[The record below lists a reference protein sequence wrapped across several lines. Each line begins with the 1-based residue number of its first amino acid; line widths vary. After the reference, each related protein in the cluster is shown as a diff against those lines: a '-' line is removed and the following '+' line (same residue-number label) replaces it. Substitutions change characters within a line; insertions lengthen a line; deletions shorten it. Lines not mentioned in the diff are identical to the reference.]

1 MSRVCAI
8 PAQFVIPESVWT
20 WIHGL
25 GRLGLIRLGVVVLGL
40 VVIPDSVWTWI
51 QGLGGLGLI
60 LLGLADNTP
69 FVSAPPGSE
78 DVFLILLSAHHP
90 HWWVY
95 YAFMA
100 TVGEVLGG
108 YLGYRLAAKGGQ
120 ETFEKKVGKPRAEKI
135 YKQFEK
141 RGVPDGVHRLHPTA
155 ALSFQSRRDGGGGD
169 AVSAQEVLLRT
180 FRWTCCAFFCRGLS
194 GRVYGQQM
202 IGFFSRHY
210 RPLLYVLISVA
221 VAGGIGALIYFV
233 WYRPKQR
240 RGSGAHLAGRKE
252 KTVSSSQGIQ

>member
-1 MSRVCAI
+1 
-8 PAQFVIPESVWT
+8 VI
-20 WIHGL
+20 L
-25 GRLGLIRLGVVVLGL
+25 LGL

-60 LLGLADNTP
+60 LLGLADNVP

-90 HWWVY
+90 QWWVY
-95 YAFMA
+95 YSFMA

-108 YLGYRLAAKGGQ
+108 YLGYRLAAKGGR
-120 ETFEKKVGKPRAEKI
+120 ETFEKKVGRARAEKI
-135 YKQFEK
+135 YERFEK
-141 RGVPDGVHRLHPTA
+141 RGYLTVLTGSILPPPFPFSSLVMAAGVMQYPRQKFFS
-155 ALSFQSRRDGGGGD
+155 ALLAGRGARFL
-169 AVSAQEVLLRT
+169 AV
-180 FRWTCCAFFCRGLS
+180 AFL

-210 RPLLYVLISVA
+210 RTAFYVLISVVVIA
-221 VAGGIGALIYFV
+221 GIGALVYFI

-240 RGSGAHLAGRKE
+240 RGGEARLADRKE
-252 KTVSSSQGIQ
+252 KSVSSSQGIQ

>member
-1 MSRVCAI
+1 MPI
-8 PAQFVIPESVWT
+8 PLQFVIPESVWA

-25 GRLGLIRLGVVVLGL
+25 GRLGVVRLGVILLGL

-90 HWWVY
+90 QWWVY

-108 YLGYRLAAKGGQ
+108 YLGYRLAAKGGR

-135 YKQFEK
+135 YERFEK
-141 RGVPDGVHRLHPTA
+141 RGFLTMFTGSILPPPFPFSPMVMVAGVMQYPRKKFLS
-155 ALSFQSRRDGGGGD
+155 ALFTG
-169 AVSAQEVLLRT
+169 RT
-180 FRWTCCAFFCRGLS
+180 TRFLIEAFL

-202 IGFFSRHY
+202 IAFFSRHY
-210 RPLLYVLISVA
+210 RPLCYVLIA
-221 VAGGIGALIYFV
+221 VLVTAGVGTGVYFK

-240 RGSGAHLAGRKE
+240 RGGEAHLAGRKE
-252 KTVSSSQGIQ
+252 KTASSSQGIQ

>member
-1 MSRVCAI
+1 MRI
-8 PAQFVIPESVWT
+8 PAQFVIPESVGT
-20 WIHGL
+20 WMHGL
-25 GRLGLIRLGVVVLGL
+25 GRLGLIPLGVVLLGL

-51 QGLGGLGLI
+51 QGVGGLGLI

-90 HWWVY
+90 QWWIY

-108 YLGYRLAAKGGQ
+108 YLGYRLAAKGGR

-135 YKQFEK
+135 YERFEK
-141 RGVPDGVHRLHPTA
+141 RGYLTVLTGAILPPPFPFSPVVMAAGVMQYPHKKFLS
-155 ALSFQSRRDGGGGD
+155 ALLAGR
-169 AVSAQEVLLRT
+169 AVRFLTV
-180 FRWTCCAFFCRGLS
+180 AFL

-202 IGFFSRHY
+202 ISFFSRHY
-210 RPLLYVLISVA
+210 RTLLYVLISVIVIA
-221 VAGGIGALIYFV
+221 GIGALVYFI
-233 WYRPKQR
+233 WFRPSQQR
-240 RGSGAHLAGRKE
+240 RSGTRPAGPKGKPASATEGVR
-252 KTVSSSQGIQ
+252 

>member
-1 MSRVCAI
+1 MPI
-8 PAQFVIPESVWT
+8 PAQFVVPESVGT

-25 GRLGLIRLGVVVLGL
+25 GRLGVVRLGVILLGL
-40 VVIPDSVWTWI
+40 VVIPYSVWTWI
-51 QGLGGLGLI
+51 QGLGGLGLV

-90 HWWVY
+90 QWWVY

-141 RGVPDGVHRLHPTA
+141 RGFLKMFTGSILPPPFPFSPMVMAAGVMQYPRKKFLS
-155 ALSFQSRRDGGGGD
+155 ALFTG
-169 AVSAQEVLLRT
+169 RT
-180 FRWTCCAFFCRGLS
+180 TRFLIEAFL

-202 IGFFSRHY
+202 IAFFSRHY
-210 RPLLYVLISVA
+210 RPLLYVLIAVA
-221 VAGGIGALIYFV
+221 VAGCIGALIYFV

-240 RGSGAHLAGRKE
+240 RGGEAHLAGRKE

>member
-1 MSRVCAI
+1 MPV
-8 PAQFVIPESVWT
+8 PAQFVIPELVWT
-20 WIHGL
+20 WIQGL
-25 GRLGLIRLGVVVLGL
+25 GRLGVVRLGVILLGL
-40 VVIPDSVWTWI
+40 VVIPESVWTWI

-90 HWWVY
+90 QWWVY

-120 ETFEKKVGKPRAEKI
+120 ETFEKKVGKLRAEKI
-135 YKQFEK
+135 YERFAK
-141 RGVPDGVHRLHPTA
+141 RGYLTVFTGSILPPPFPFSPVVMAAGVMQYPRQKFLSALLAGRA
-155 ALSFQSRRDGGGGD
+155 ARFL
-169 AVSAQEVLLRT
+169 AV
-180 FRWTCCAFFCRGLS
+180 AFL

-210 RPLLYVLISVA
+210 RTLLYLLISVVVIA
-221 VAGGIGALIYFV
+221 GIGALVYFI
-233 WYRPKQR
+233 WYRPSQQR
-240 RGSGAHLAGRKE
+240 GEGARVAGRKRKSASATE
-252 KTVSSSQGIQ
+252 CVK

>member
-1 MSRVCAI
+1 MSI
-8 PAQFVIPESVWT
+8 PAQFVIPESVGT
-20 WIHGL
+20 SLRGL
-25 GRLGLIRLGVVVLGL
+25 GRLGLIKLGVVVLGL
-40 VVIPDSVWTWI
+40 VAIPDSVWTWI

-90 HWWVY
+90 HWWFY

-108 YLGYRLAAKGGQ
+108 YLGYRLAAKGGH

-135 YKQFEK
+135 YEQFDK
-141 RGVPDGVHRLHPTA
+141 RGYLTVFTGSVLPPPFPFSPVVMAAGVMQYPRKKFLS
-155 ALSFQSRRDGGGGD
+155 ALSAGRAARFLT
-169 AVSAQEVLLRT
+169 V
-180 FRWTCCAFFCRGLS
+180 AFL

-202 IGFFSRHY
+202 VAFFSRHY

-221 VAGGIGALIYFV
+221 AAAGIGALVYFK
-233 WYRPKQR
+233 WYRPRQR
-240 RGSGAHLAGRKE
+240 PGGGERHAGGKE
-252 KTVSSSQGIQ
+252 KTVPSTQGIQ

>member
-1 MSRVCAI
+1 MRILAL
-8 PAQFVIPESVWT
+8 F
-20 WIHGL
+20 
-25 GRLGLIRLGVVVLGL
+25 
-40 VVIPDSVWTWI
+40 VIPDSVWTWI

-90 HWWVY
+90 QWWVY

-120 ETFEKKVGKPRAEKI
+120 DTFEKKVGKPRAEKI
-135 YKQFEK
+135 YKRFEK
-141 RGVPDGVHRLHPTA
+141 RGYLTVFVGSVLPPPFPFSPIVMAAGVMQYPPKK
-155 ALSFQSRRDGGGGD
+155 F
-169 AVSAQEVLLRT
+169 VSALFAGRT
-180 FRWTCCAFFCRGLS
+180 TRFFLVAFL
-194 GRVYGQQM
+194 GRIYGQQM

-210 RPLLYVLISVA
+210 HFLLYVLIFVLVTA
-221 VAGGIGALIYFV
+221 GIGTLVYFK
-233 WYRPKQR
+233 WHRPKQR
-240 RGSGAHLAGRKE
+240 ASEARSAGKKGQPIS
-252 KTVSSSQGIQ
+252 KTASVR